1 MSKTKIWIFLD
12 IIFLCV
18 LAVYVFVGMKPAPFH
33 GDEST
38 LIALSLDWE
47 RLVYDDAVDNVR
59 FDPPKHGEWKG
70 IEQFTRI
77 LTGSLNPLTIGL
89 ARDVMNYP
97 AEDVS
102 GYWEWGGEEPEP
114 YAPYM
119 WYVNEDMGNIPSDLL
134 LAISRFPSTLFT
146 VLSVIVFFYL
156 VLGLSKQRVAAWVS
170 ALMYTT
176 TPSILINGRRAMQEG
191 AMLFFTMLTI
201 FFLYR
206 LLDSLGVLESVKKE
220 PKAWKN
226 NVINF
231 MLLGLASG
239 FAVASKHTSVLVVMA
254 AYLVLALIAVF
265 KNCFT
270 RVDQYGLRYWMM
282 ILASG
287 FFSILV
293 FFLLMPVWWSVPR
306 ALILAG
312 IVLVFLIL
320 GMGVSRQWVTVGCL
334 IAAGLF
340 LGGFVRA
347 SSDLYD
353 LIRPV
358 MVIVSQRQDLAEIQ
372 AAANARMVGIGEKT
386 SMLFNEAFISDTEY
400 FEAQPWEN
408 YEVVRE
414 QIVHYENKLLDGR
427 GGGWIWGSLS
437 LILFLIG
444 GYALI
449 RGPKDGGY
457 VLSNIWLIL
466 PAIIIWLTNI
476 LPWQR
481 YYLPIIPPV
490 SLLIGYG
497 ASQLWFWVKSF
508 VLRSES

>member
-38 LIALSLDWE
+38 IIALSLDWE

-77 LTGSLNPLTIGL
+77 LTGSLNPLTIGF

-119 WYVNEDMGNIPSDLL
+119 WYVNEDLGNIPSDRL

-170 ALMYTT
+170 AFIYAT

-206 LLDSLGVLESVKKE
+206 LLDTLGVLESVKK
-220 PKAWKN
+220 
-226 NVINF
+226 
-231 MLLGLASG
+231 
-239 FAVASKHTSVLVVMA
+239 
-254 AYLVLALIAVF
+254 
-265 KNCFT
+265 
-270 RVDQYGLRYWMM
+270 
-282 ILASG
+282 
-287 FFSILV
+287 
-293 FFLLMPVWWSVPR
+293 
-306 ALILAG
+306 
-312 IVLVFLIL
+312 
-320 GMGVSRQWVTVGCL
+320 
-334 IAAGLF
+334 
-340 LGGFVRA
+340 
-347 SSDLYD
+347 
-353 LIRPV
+353 
-358 MVIVSQRQDLAEIQ
+358 
-372 AAANARMVGIGEKT
+372 
-386 SMLFNEAFISDTEY
+386 
-400 FEAQPWEN
+400 
-408 YEVVRE
+408 
-414 QIVHYENKLLDGR
+414 
-427 GGGWIWGSLS
+427 
-437 LILFLIG
+437 
-444 GYALI
+444 
-449 RGPKDGGY
+449 
-457 VLSNIWLIL
+457 
-466 PAIIIWLTNI
+466 
-476 LPWQR
+476 
-481 YYLPIIPPV
+481 
-490 SLLIGYG
+490 
-497 ASQLWFWVKSF
+497 
-508 VLRSES
+508 